1 MKLTTTFSRKASM
14 IRSDNPLSEDQLRSV
29 APSIFAEGRHASRS
43 ERYTY
48 IPTIDVLRS
57 LHDEGFE
64 VFMAAQGGSRI
75 EGKEAF
81 TKHMLRLRH
90 MAVHGQNQG
99 QANEIIL
106 INSHDGCSAYQ
117 MVAGIFRFVCCNGMV
132 CGDVATDIR
141 IPHKGNV
148 QGHVVDGAC
157 KVIQD
162 FERVDELVDE
172 MRARQLTN
180 EERIA
185 LANQALNL
193 RFGTNEE
200 GRTMAPVHFW
210 SADQIN
216 RPQDVGLDLWTVFNR
231 LQENLVRGGL
241 HGQSAN
247 ARRITTRPIV
257 GIDSNL
263 ALNRALWALAESFLK
278 GGV

>member
-14 IRSDNPLSEDQLRSV
+14 IRSDEPLSEDQMRAV
-29 APSIFAEGRHASRS
+29 APSIFAESRHESRS

-64 VFMAAQGGSRI
+64 VFMAAQGGSRV

-90 MAVHGQNQG
+90 VAQG
-99 QANEIIL
+99 QVQSRANEIIL
-106 INSHDGCSAYQ
+106 INSHDGCSSYQ
-117 MVAGIFRFVCCNGMV
+117 MLAGVFRFVCCNGMV
-132 CGDVATDIR
+132 CGDVAADIR

-148 QGHVVDGAC
+148 QERVVDGAC
-157 KVIQD
+157 KVVQD
-162 FERVDELVDE
+162 FERVDGVVDA
-172 MRARQLTN
+172 MRSRQLTN

-185 LANQALNL
+185 LANQALDL
-193 RFGTNEE
+193 RFGVNEE
-200 GRTMAPVHFW
+200 GRRMAPVHFW

>member
-14 IRSDNPLSEDQLRSV
+14 IRSDEPLSEDQMRAV
-29 APSIFAEGRHASRS
+29 APSIFAESRHESRS

-64 VFMAAQGGSRI
+64 VFMAAQGGSRV

-90 MAVHGQNQG
+90 VAQG
-99 QANEIIL
+99 QVQSRANEIIL
-106 INSHDGCSAYQ
+106 INSHDGCSSYQ
-117 MVAGIFRFVCCNGMV
+117 MLAGVFRFVCCNGMV
-132 CGDVATDIR
+132 CGDVAADIR

-148 QGHVVDGAC
+148 QERVVDGAC
-157 KVIQD
+157 KVVQD
-162 FERVDELVDE
+162 FERVDGVVDA
-172 MRARQLTN
+172 MRSRQLTN

-185 LANQALNL
+185 LANQALDL
-193 RFGTNEE
+193 RFGVNEE
-200 GRTMAPVHFW
+200 GRRMAPVHFW
-210 SADQIN
+210 SADRIN

-241 HGQSAN
+241 PGRSAN

-257 GIDSNL
+257 GIDNNL

-278 GGV
+278 GDL